1 MTDYPLG
8 MLQKSDGI
16 HVAVFATSAYVAKE
30 KNIKKVNPRCER
42 KRLHRCLTS
51 SKVSPQATDG

>member
-16 HVAVFATSAYVAKE
+16 HVAVFATSAYVAKA
-30 KNIKKVNPRCER
+30 KNVKGE
-42 KRLHRCLTS
+42 S
-51 SKVSPQATDG
+51 QM

>member
-16 HVAVFATSAYVAKE
+16 HVAVFATSAYVAKA
-30 KNIKKVNPRCER
+30 KNVCR
-42 KRLHRCLTS
+42 KPDQVAGNC
-51 SKVSPQATDG
+51 